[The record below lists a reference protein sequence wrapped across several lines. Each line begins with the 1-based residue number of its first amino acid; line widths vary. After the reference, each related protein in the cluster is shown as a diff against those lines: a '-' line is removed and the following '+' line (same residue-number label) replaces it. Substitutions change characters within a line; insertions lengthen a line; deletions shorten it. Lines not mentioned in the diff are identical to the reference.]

1 MMAQLKNFDR
11 RKTLAYRFSVD
22 NKEDGQLIKLKQ
34 LIKDNNKWARI
45 PQRVRLMARGGKRG
59 SFYSTPHANATYFD
73 VYVHERG

>member
-1 MMAQLKNFDR
+1 MAQLKNFDR

-34 LIKDNNKWARI
+34 LIKDNNKWARS

-59 SFYSTPHANATYFD
+59 SSYSTPHANATYFD